1 MYFVDN
7 LSGLCYY
14 SNMKTWI
21 FAAILLLSGCKA
33 LTIPDQAFTQ
43 AKDNAVLCDNFV
55 DLMNAGV
62 TTREQEQN
70 FIRANR
76 RAWHAQNFAL
86 NSEVLPPDV
95 EAWEAR
101 KRLGI
106 DNSPSSDT
114 TAPAPAPA
122 PESRLPPPERRV
134 IPR

>member
-1 MYFVDN
+1 
-7 LSGLCYY
+7 
-14 SNMKTWI
+14 MKTWI

-33 LTIPDQAFTQ
+33 LTIPDEAFTQ
-43 AKDNAVLCDNFV
+43 AKDNAALCDNFV

-86 NSEVLPPDV
+86 NNEVLPPDV

-101 KRLGI
+101 RRLGL
-106 DNSPSSDT
+106 DSSPTNSV
-114 TAPAPAPA
+114 APTSEP
-122 PESRLPPPERRV
+122 RLPPPERRV

>member
-1 MYFVDN
+1 MRAFSLVILCF
-7 LSGLCYY
+7 LS
-14 SNMKTWI
+14 TTTV
-21 FAAILLLSGCKA
+21 GCRA
-33 LTIPDQAFTQ
+33 LTIPDEAFTQ
-43 AKDNAVLCDNFV
+43 AKDNAGLCDNFV

-62 TTREQEQN
+62 TTRDQEQN

-101 KRLGI
+101 KRLGL
-106 DNSPSSDT
+106 DNSP
-114 TAPAPAPA
+114 APQTPGPPV
-122 PESRLPPPERRV
+122 PETRTIPPERRI

>member
-1 MYFVDN
+1 
-7 LSGLCYY
+7 
-14 SNMKTWI
+14 MKLWSLVG
-21 FAAILLLSGCKA
+21 ILLLAISSAGCRA

-43 AKDNAVLCDNFV
+43 AKDNAGLCDNFV

-62 TTREQEQN
+62 TSREQEQN

-86 NSEVLPPDV
+86 NNELLPPDV

-101 KRLGI
+101 RRLGI
-106 DNSPSSDT
+106 DNSSSP
-114 TAPAPAPA
+114 TAPPPPALV
-122 PESRLPPPERRV
+122 PENRLLPPERRI